1 MGWQRVGHDWATNTT
16 RKSSD
21 IELTQLFIIWES
33 LFLFHFWRII
43 LLNVLFLAFIFFP
56 LNTFE
61 YIIPL
66 LAFWLVRYAEKYPD
80 ILISVQF
87 SSVAQSGPTLCDPID
102 CSTPGLPVHHQLP
115 EFTQTH
121 AHWVGDAIH
130 PSHPRLSPS
139 PPAFNLSQH
148 QALLQWASS
157 SHQVAKVL
165 EFQLQHQSFQWT
177 LRAGLLY
184 DGLVGSP
191 CSPRDSQE
199 SCPTPLFKSINSSM
213 LSFLYGPTLTSIHDQ
228 WKNHSFLI

>member
-1 MGWQRVGHDWATNTT
+1 MGDWVQLLGSIPRSGKSPGEWNSPSKNTWTEEPCRLQSMGWQRVGHDWATNTT

-121 AHWVGDAIH
+121 AHWVGDAIQ
-130 PSHPRLSPS
+130 PSHPLLSPS

-165 EFQLQHQSFQWT
+165 EFQLQHQSFQWVFRT
-177 LRAGLLY
+177 
-184 DGLVGSP
+184 D
-191 CSPRDSQE
+191 
-199 SCPTPLFKSINSSM
+199 
-213 LSFLYGPTLTSIHDQ
+213 FL
-228 WKNHSFLI
+228 